1 MTASWRRSASAVI
14 TVGFLMPVPSAAGQ
28 SIADRVNGVEDGV
41 VLLSFAAREGVC
53 GNGRNISTSSRG
65 DAYWESD
72 CDRGPVRVVLTVS
85 GRRITDIDTYVG
97 GRWRPGAANVVELE
111 TVGAPD
117 AAEYLL
123 HLAITLTGDVGKK
136 AILPVTL
143 ADSAIVWPQLLAI
156 AKDAWTSRAV
166 RKSAVF
172 WVAQA
177 AGKAAVEGLQ
187 EIVSDESGDIEVRER
202 AVFALSQ
209 LPDEQGVSALI
220 RIVKTHRDPRIRRKA
235 MFWLGQSDDPR
246 VLELFEEILLGRR
259 G

>member
-1 MTASWRRSASAVI
+1 MI
-14 TVGFLMPVPSAAGQ
+14 LVGLLMPVPSAVGQ
-28 SIADRVNGVEDGV
+28 SIADRVNEVEDGV

-53 GNGRNISTSSRG
+53 GNGRNISTSSG

-85 GRRITDIDTYVG
+85 GRRIADIDAYVG
-97 GRWRPGAANVVELE
+97 GRWRTGTANVVELG
-111 TVGAPD
+111 TVGASD

-123 HLAITLTGDVGKK
+123 HLASTLAGDVGKR
-136 AILPVTL
+136 AILPATL
-143 ADSAIVWPQLLAI
+143 ADSAVVWPQLLAI
-156 AKDAWTSRAV
+156 AKDASASRAV

-177 AGKAAVEGLQ
+177 AGLAAVEGLQ

-209 LPDEQGVSALI
+209 LPDEGGVPALI
-220 RIVKTHRDPRIRRKA
+220 RIVKTHRDPRIRKKA
-235 MFWLGQSDDPR
+235 MFWLGQSNDPR
-246 VLELFEEILLGRR
+246 VLELFEEILLGR
-259 G
+259 GG